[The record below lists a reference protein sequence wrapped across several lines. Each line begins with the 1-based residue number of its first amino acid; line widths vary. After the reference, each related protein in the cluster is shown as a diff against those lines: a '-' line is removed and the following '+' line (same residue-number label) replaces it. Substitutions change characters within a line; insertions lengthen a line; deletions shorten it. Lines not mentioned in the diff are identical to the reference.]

1 MDLKLGM
8 LVYIIT
14 QHVYV
19 HLQASITSH
28 NEKKADFVISYNK
41 KDECILV
48 CKIHTSQLNDLKFS
62 ENVYLDKVHLKI

>member
-19 HLQASITSH
+19 HLQVSATSH
-28 NEKKADFVISYNK
+28 NENMADFVISYKK
-41 KDECILV
+41 KDQKLG
-48 CKIHTSQLNDLKFS
+48 TLWSLKYTYH
-62 ENVYLDKVHLKI
+62 N

>member
-48 CKIHTSQLNDLKFS
+48 CKIHTS
-62 ENVYLDKVHLKI
+62 